1 MAARRMR
8 PGTALEK
15 YPTAP
20 MHRGKYFSVQNRV
33 QKIPKMPLPWKKGL
47 VSKISGVK
55 TFSERALCP
64 HLPASSS
71 WQLGLGIHRYRSQEI
86 QREAQLLTKYR
97 SRTPDS
103 AAVISQGYFQVFSC
117 FVKRKLTVC

>member
-71 WQLGLGIHRYRSQEI
+71 WQLELGNPQIQKPGDPAGGSTADKVQEQDAGLRSCDQPG
-86 QREAQLLTKYR
+86 LFP
-97 SRTPDS
+97 S
-103 AAVISQGYFQVFSC
+103 F
-117 FVKRKLTVC
+117 